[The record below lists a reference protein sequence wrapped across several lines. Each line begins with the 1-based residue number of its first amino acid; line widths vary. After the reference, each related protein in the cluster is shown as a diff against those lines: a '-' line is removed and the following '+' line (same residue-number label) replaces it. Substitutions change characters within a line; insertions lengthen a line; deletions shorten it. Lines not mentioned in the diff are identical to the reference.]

1 MVMYSLW
8 LKHIPLIDVL
18 VIAAGFVIRV
28 TAGLVIIVTKR
39 FSPWLFVATT
49 FLALFIGLG
58 KRRAEI
64 QLLEAIAGTHR
75 KVLDGYS
82 LELLDQLLTIV
93 LSTTLMTYC
102 LYTFSAE
109 ITPGNHSMMLTIPFV
124 IYGLFRYLYLIR
136 IKNIG
141 GAPEEIVLTDRPMQA
156 AVGLWGVTVLII
168 LYLL

>member
-1 MVMYSLW
+1 
-8 LKHIPLIDVL
+8 
-18 VIAAGFVIRV
+18 
-28 TAGLVIIVTKR
+28 
-39 FSPWLFVATT
+39 
-49 FLALFIGLG
+49 
-58 KRRAEI
+58 
-64 QLLEAIAGTHR
+64 
-75 KVLDGYS
+75 
-82 LELLDQLLTIV
+82 
-93 LSTTLMTYC
+93 MTYC